1 MLKISPAEPSETRRL
16 VGNGTLPKL
25 WLAEREVSGMS
36 VTSMLSRIKDFLAG
50 QKRKSDEPSEASTT
64 TFAKYRRITD
74 DFPKYISTPL
84 SNDFNPKAEPI
95 TDRLR
100 HPVYTKKTM
109 SESTNS
115 GKQSAYFGANA
126 GKTRLEFAD
135 IEFSDDEDEIDWI
148 NRQQPQNHRT
158 SNASGGGG
166 SSFRHP
172 PPLAKI
178 KPSTAPIPSLFPIR
192 TKMVNGNAEVYNS
205 RQDTFKKPFVF
216 KSHQTPQQ
224 QQQSQPQRKQQ
235 SKRNSIVAQSY
246 NLTEMNKYRALLKRL
261 LPNLYSPEEPSSSSA
276 ATSRKNSLLLSSDD
290 INLSSSTAINH
301 SLTGGEGH
309 SSKAGPSTSGT
320 VRSIPVIDLSL
331 EESDSEGRKKRTSL
345 FTTVDLTQYDLAPQ
359 DADETAQVVDPV
371 NTLEEKLQTNSRFRD
386 DIVDSVQRKYSNT
399 SSQRK
404 DLIAQERQN
413 LKELKK
419 STQEYEGTFE
429 RKLGDFMLQ
438 FDTIVLD
445 EEDSEE
451 EEEAYP
457 ELTDDHQGVI
467 KRVLYGGSRSEVI
480 VNKFNISITRND
492 LATLI
497 GDNWLNDEV
506 INFYMNLLI
515 ERSELRADDGL
526 PRVYAMNTFFIPKL
540 LSAGHPGL
548 KRWTRKV
555 DIFTYDI
562 IPVPVHVG
570 RVHWCM
576 AIIDLQN
583 QAIRYY
589 DSMGT
594 PNNAVLNALEQY
606 LRDESLDKR
615 KQPFDTSGFTKE
627 NMRECP
633 RQMNGSDCGVFSCM
647 FAEHESRNRSIGF
660 SQQHM
665 PYFRQKMIYEISQG
679 RLLT

>member
-1 MLKISPAEPSETRRL
+1 MT
-16 VGNGTLPKL
+16 
-25 WLAEREVSGMS
+25 
-36 VTSMLSRIKDFLAG
+36 
-50 QKRKSDEPSEASTT
+50 EA
-64 TFAKYRRITD
+64 
-74 DFPKYISTPL
+74 
-84 SNDFNPKAEPI
+84 
-95 TDRLR
+95 
-100 HPVYTKKTM
+100 
-109 SESTNS
+109 TNS
-115 GKQSAYFGANA
+115 GGKQSAYFGAT

-148 NRQQPQNHRT
+148 NRQQQSNHRGRVN
-158 SNASGGGG
+158 NAGVGAGGGG
-166 SSFRHP
+166 GGGTTASVRHP
-172 PPLAKI
+172 PPLTKI
-178 KPSTAPIPSLFPIR
+178 RPSLAPVPSLFPIR
-192 TKMVNGNAEVYNS
+192 TKLTNGNAEAYS
-205 RQDTFKKPFVF
+205 RTSDPFKKPFVF
-216 KSHQTPQQ
+216 KSQHTTQPQQ
-224 QQQSQPQRKQQ
+224 QQQQPALPQA
-235 SKRNSIVAQSY
+235 KRNSIIAQSY
-246 NLTEMNKYRALLKRL
+246 NMTEVNNYRALLKRL
-261 LPNLYSPEEPSSSSA
+261 LPNLYSPDEPTASTA
-276 ATSRKNSLLLSSDD
+276 SRKNSLLLSPDD

-301 SLTGGEGH
+301 SRGEGH
-309 SSKAGPSTSGT
+309 SKTAGPSTSSSGAAM
-320 VRSIPVIDLSL
+320 RSIPVIDLSL

-345 FTTVDLTQYDLAPQ
+345 FTTVDLAQYNLTAENE
-359 DADETAQVVDPV
+359 AETAQVVDPV
-371 NTLEEKLQTNSRFRD
+371 NTLQEKLQTNSKFRD
-386 DIVDSVQRKYSNT
+386 DIVDTVQRKYGST

-404 DLIAQERQN
+404 DLIAQEREN

-419 STQEYEGTFE
+419 STQEYEVPFE
-429 RKLGDFMLQ
+429 RKLGDFMLK

-445 EEDSEE
+445 EEESEE

-457 ELTDDHQGVI
+457 ELTDEHQGVI
-467 KRVLYGGSRSEVI
+467 KRALYGGSRSEVI
-480 VNKFNISITRND
+480 INKFNISITRND

-506 INFYMNLLI
+506 INFYMNLLM
-515 ERSELRADDGL
+515 ERSEQRTDDRL

-540 LSAGHPGL
+540 LSSGHSSL

-576 AIIDLQN
+576 AIIDLRN

-615 KQPFDTSGFTKE
+615 KQPFDTSGFVKE

-647 FAEHESRNRSIGF
+647 FAEHEARNREIGF
-660 SQQHM
+660 TQAHM
-665 PYFRQKMIYEISQG
+665 SYFRQKMVYEISQG
-679 RLLT
+679 RLIT

>member
-1 MLKISPAEPSETRRL
+1 
-16 VGNGTLPKL
+16 
-25 WLAEREVSGMS
+25 MS
-36 VTSMLSRIKDFLAG
+36 VTSLLSRIKEFVVEG
-50 QKRKSDEPSEASTT
+50 RKRKSEEPSEASTI

-74 DFPKYISTPL
+74 DFPKFISTPL
-84 SNDFNPKAEPI
+84 SNDFHSKSEPI
-95 TDRLR
+95 SDRLR
-100 HPVYTKKTM
+100 IPVYSKKIM
-109 SESTNS
+109 SEGTNS
-115 GKQSAYFGANA
+115 KQSAYFGAT

-148 NRQQPQNHRT
+148 NRQHQQPQQQQNHHRGRV
-158 SNASGGGG
+158 SNVGVGGGG
-166 SSFRHP
+166 VTASLRHP
-172 PPLAKI
+172 PPLTKI
-178 KPSTAPIPSLFPIR
+178 KPSLAPVPSLFPIR
-192 TKMVNGNAEVYNS
+192 TKLTNGTADGYNS
-205 RQDTFKKPFVF
+205 RPSSDTFKKPFVF
-216 KSHQTPQQ
+216 KSQPATQQPAPPPPSQT
-224 QQQSQPQRKQQ
+224 
-235 SKRNSIVAQSY
+235 KRNSIIAQSY
-246 NLTEMNKYRALLKRL
+246 NMTEVNKYRALLKRL
-261 LPNLYSPEEPSSSSA
+261 LPNLYSPEEPQSA
-276 ATSRKNSLLLSSDD
+276 SASRKNSLLLSTDD

-301 SLTGGEGH
+301 SHGEGGH
-309 SSKAGPSTSGT
+309 SSKVVGPSTSSAAI
-320 VRSIPVIDLSL
+320 RSIPVIDLSL

-345 FTTVDLTQYDLAPQ
+345 FTTVDLTQYSLTAEDEA
-359 DADETAQVVDPV
+359 ETAQVVDPV
-371 NTLEEKLQTNSRFRD
+371 NTLHEKLQTNSKFRE
-386 DIVDSVQRKYSNT
+386 DILDTVQRKYGST

-404 DLIAQERQN
+404 ELIAQEREN

-419 STQEYEGTFE
+419 STHEYEVPFE
-429 RKLGDFMLQ
+429 RKLGDFMLK

-445 EEDSEE
+445 EEESEE

-457 ELTDDHQGVI
+457 ELTDEHQGVI
-467 KRVLYGGSRSEVI
+467 KRALYGGSRSEVI
-480 VNKFNISITRND
+480 INKFNISITRND

-506 INFYMNLLI
+506 INFYMNLLM
-515 ERSELRADDGL
+515 ERSEQRADDGL

-540 LSAGHPGL
+540 LSSGHAGL

-576 AIIDLQN
+576 AIIDLRN
-583 QAIRYY
+583 QSIRYY

-615 KQPFDTSGFTKE
+615 KQPFDTSAFVKE

-647 FAEHESRNRSIGF
+647 FAEHEARNRDIGF
-660 SQQHM
+660 TQAHM
-665 PYFRQKMIYEISQG
+665 PYFRQKMVFEISQG
-679 RLLT
+679 RLIT

>member
-1 MLKISPAEPSETRRL
+1 MLKTSPAEPSETQYRL
-16 VGNGTLPKL
+16 VGNETLPKL

-36 VTSMLSRIKDFLAG
+36 LTSMVSRFKEFLEG
-50 QKRKSDEPSEASTT
+50 RKRKSDEPSEASTT

-74 DFPKYISTPL
+74 DYPKFISTPL
-84 SNDFNPKAEPI
+84 SNDYYPKAEYI
-95 TDRLR
+95 SDRLR
-100 HPVYTKKTM
+100 QAVYTKKTM
-109 SESTNS
+109 SESTNR
-115 GKQSAYFGANA
+115 QSAYFGANA
-126 GKTRLEFAD
+126 GKARLEFAD

-148 NRQQPQNHRT
+148 NRQQPHNHRT
-158 SNASGGGG
+158 SNASGGG
-166 SSFRHP
+166 SSLRHP

-192 TKMVNGNAEVYNS
+192 TKLVNGNAEVYNS

-216 KSHQTPQQ
+216 KSHQTPPQQ
-224 QQQSQPQRKQQ
+224 QQHSKAQQPQQN
-235 SKRNSIVAQSY
+235 KRNSIIAQSY

-276 ATSRKNSLLLSSDD
+276 GASRKNSLLLSTDD

-301 SLTGGEGH
+301 SLASEGH

-345 FTTVDLTQYDLAPQ
+345 FTTVDLAQYSLTTQ
-359 DADETAQVVDPV
+359 DAAETAQVIDPV
-371 NTLEEKLQTNSRFRD
+371 NTLEEKLQTNSKFRD

-399 SSQRK
+399 ISQRK
-404 DLIAQERQN
+404 DLIAQEREN

-419 STQEYEGTFE
+419 NTQEYEGTFE

-457 ELTDDHQGVI
+457 ELADEHQGVI

-506 INFYMNLLI
+506 INFYMNLLM

-540 LSAGHPGL
+540 LSAGHSGL
-548 KRWTRKV
+548 KRWTRRV

-576 AIIDLQN
+576 AVIDLRN

-594 PNNAVLNALEQY
+594 PNNVVLNALEQY

-615 KQPFDTSGFTKE
+615 KQQFDTSGFTKE

-647 FAEHESRNRSIGF
+647 FAEHESRNRSISF

-665 PYFRQKMIYEISQG
+665 PYFRQKMIYEIAQG